1 MDSKQA
7 RGFLKETFDEWKDDN
22 ALQWGAALAY
32 YATLSLAPLLLVL
45 VSVTGIFY
53 GREAASGKLVEKFQ
67 TWAGPDVA
75 ESLSSILENAGQ
87 PGSGWAAALGFL
99 VLLLGASGLF
109 TQLKNALNHFWDL
122 ESNGGGGWK
131 RGLLRKI
138 GDRLLAFGMVL
149 LSGLLV
155 LATLA
160 SSTLLSALTDYAETL
175 LPFGKWLARGLQ
187 LGLTLAVFT
196 LLVALLFRL
205 LPDGEITWGDVWV
218 GAIVTAVLFV
228 LGQWV
233 LGLYLSHS
241 SVGSAFGAAG
251 SLIVLLV
258 WIYYTAQILFVGAE
272 ITQVWARRYG
282 SRIEK
287 S

>member
-53 GREAASGKLVEKFQ
+53 GRQAASGKLVENFQ

-87 PGSGWAAALGFL
+87 PGSGWAATLGFL

-122 ESNGGGGWK
+122 ESEGAGGWK
-131 RGLLRKI
+131 RSLLRKI

-175 LPFGKWLARGLQ
+175 LPFGKWLARGLH

-196 LLVALLFRL
+196 LLVALLFKL

-233 LGLYLSHS
+233 LGFYLSHS